1 MPGGDMALQKYNAR
15 DVDFQIEDFLV
26 PGTWIT
32 IGGLNTFSRG
42 HEEETTDTT
51 TFASQGQA
59 ESQKMQIGKQLTLE
73 GPRLRDSITAAG
85 DPGQAKVEALAER
98 LGEDSL
104 GRMRFSHKNETP
116 WTVGLGRDGH
126 SLRCRDDGGEAVTA
140 RKTQSWEDFKREV
153 FGKETEVIAGVTVR
167 VPTDLPLGYED
178 RVADLSDLDGSSKLE
193 EFADLVTPLF
203 GEGIFEQWIDA
214 GMGQIEFLTA
224 ITWGMAQASR
234 KPMTFSEAYELVNS
248 DAAGKAPNRAAR

>member
-1 MPGGDMALQKYNAR
+1 
-15 DVDFQIEDFLV
+15 
-26 PGTWIT
+26 
-32 IGGLNTFSRG
+32 
-42 HEEETTDTT
+42 
-51 TFASQGQA
+51 
-59 ESQKMQIGKQLTLE
+59 
-73 GPRLRDSITAAG
+73 
-85 DPGQAKVEALAER
+85 
-98 LGEDSL
+98 
-104 GRMRFSHKNETP
+104 
-116 WTVGLGRDGH
+116 
-126 SLRCRDDGGEAVTA
+126 VTA

-153 FGKETEVIAGVTVR
+153 FGNETEVIAGVTVR

-248 DAAGKAPNRAAR
+248 DAAGKAPNRAARRAASKSPSRSTGGPSKRTSSASTASARKRSSS

>member
-1 MPGGDMALQKYNAR
+1 MALQKYNAR

-32 IGGLNTFSRG
+32 IGGLNTFSKG

-104 GRMRFSHKNETP
+104 GRMRFSHKNDTT
-116 WTVGLGRDGH
+116 WTVWTAHVNLGDQ
-126 SLRCRDDGGEAVTA
+126 GGGNNDKVGWAATFTRSGA
-140 RKTQSWEDFKREV
+140 
-153 FGKETEVIAGVTVR
+153 ETTV
-167 VPTDLPLGYED
+167 
-178 RVADLSDLDGSSKLE
+178 A
-193 EFADLVTPLF
+193 
-203 GEGIFEQWIDA
+203 
-214 GMGQIEFLTA
+214 
-224 ITWGMAQASR
+224 
-234 KPMTFSEAYELVNS
+234 KP
-248 DAAGKAPNRAAR
+248 